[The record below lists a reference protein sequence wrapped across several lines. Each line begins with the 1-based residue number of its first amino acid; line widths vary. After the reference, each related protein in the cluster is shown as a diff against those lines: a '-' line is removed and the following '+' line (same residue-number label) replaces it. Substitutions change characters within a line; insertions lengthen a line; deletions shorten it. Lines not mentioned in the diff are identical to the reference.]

1 MESKPTAEV
10 RQVFRVG
17 GSLVITLP
25 KYWLLKQGLE
35 TGDYLVIIT
44 NGEIRILPVHSENMQ
59 AQNGDIK
66 KDAVSR

>member
-1 MESKPTAEV
+1 MELKPTAEV

-25 KYWLLKQGLE
+25 RRWLSKQGLE

-59 AQNGDIK
+59 AQNGNTQ
-66 KDAVSR
+66 KDATVR